1 MSSDFILWQ
10 KQHCRIRHILWL
22 KPTWQHNWFHDCDWF
37 LDFIWAPVFLLN
49 GNHNSYRVTTED
61 GRRSGWQRM
70 RWMDG
75 TTYSIDMS
83 LNKLQER
90 VKDWEAWWA
99 AVHGV
104 AKSQTWLT
112 DWTATTRNNTV
123 TKMNKQASPCL
134 KCLFPWPSHSGFFL
148 SLCPWLR
155 KPGCDSL
162 AQNGHPRTL
171 LYLDS

>member
-1 MSSDFILWQ
+1 MSSGFILWQ

-22 KPTWQHNWFHDCDWF
+22 KATWQHNWFHDCDWL
-37 LDFIWAPVFLLN
+37 LDFIWAPVFPLN
-49 GNHNSYRVTTED
+49 GNNNSYRVTTED
-61 GRRSGWQRM
+61 RRRRGWQTM

-99 AVHGV
+99 AVHGI

-123 TKMNKQASPCL
+123 TKKINKPHPAWNALSPGHPTVVFSCHYA
-134 KCLFPWPSHSGFFL
+134 PDWE
-148 SLCPWLR
+148 
-155 KPGCDSL
+155 SL
-162 AQNGHPRTL
+162 AVTP
-171 LYLDS
+171 

>member
-22 KPTWQHNWFHDCDWF
+22 KPTWQHNWFHDCDWL

-49 GNHNSYRVTTED
+49 GNNNSYRVTTED
-61 GRRSGWQRM
+61 KRRRGWQRM

-75 TTYSIDMS
+75 TAYSIDLS
-83 LNKLQER
+83 LNKLRER

-112 DWTATTRNNTV
+112 DWTATTTNNTV
-123 TKMNKQASPCL
+123 TKMNIKPHPAWNAFSPGHPTVVFSCHYA
-134 KCLFPWPSHSGFFL
+134 PDWE
-148 SLCPWLR
+148 
-155 KPGCDSL
+155 SL
-162 AQNGHPRTL
+162 AVTP
-171 LYLDS
+171 

>member
-22 KPTWQHNWFHDCDWF
+22 KPTWQHNWFHDCDWL

-49 GNHNSYRVTTED
+49 GNNNSYRVTTED
-61 GRRSGWQRM
+61 RKRRGWQRM

-75 TTYSIDMS
+75 TAYSIDLS
-83 LNKLQER
+83 LNKLRER
-90 VKDWEAWWA
+90 VKDSEAWWA

-104 AKSQTWLT
+104 AKSHTWLT
-112 DWTATTRNNTV
+112 DLSRATRNNTV

-134 KCLFPWPSHSGFFL
+134 ECLFPWASHSGFFL

-155 KPGCDSL
+155 KPGCDFW